1 MSGPL
6 FDVYLMVDWSAAG
19 TPKTGKDSIWIAS
32 GGRTGTI
39 ALENPATRGEAMER
53 ITALLEE
60 AKAEGHRLLA
70 GFDFPFG
77 YPAGTAERFG
87 GWQGLWARLADEIEE
102 GEANANNR
110 FDAAARLNAAFAG
123 EGPFYGNGLKREIDG
138 LPRTLPTG
146 YGTTLPARKR
156 RAEDA
161 APGSQET
168 WKLIG
173 TGSVGGQALTGIACL
188 ERLRQEIEVRIW
200 PFEPMGDSLPVIAEI
215 FPSLFE
221 PHPDEPVRDAGQV
234 RATVETLRGWD
245 RDGRLKAHL
254 DAPQTLPAEVVAE
267 EGWILGAEIAV
278 APARPKARTLSYLRD
293 PGAIYEESFRTVE
306 KEARLDRFPPLLRP
320 LVTRLVH
327 AIGMPEIADRLAW
340 SERAAE
346 TGITALAGGAPILC
360 DCEMVRAGITRRFL
374 PDGTEPVVTL
384 NDETV
389 PDLAKEIGNTRSA
402 AAVRL
407 WKDRLD
413 GAIVAIG
420 NAPTALFH
428 LLELLDEGWP
438 RPALILGFPVGFVG
452 AAEAKAELA
461 RNPRGAEFVALRGR
475 RGGSALASAAVNA
488 LALEAGGRRL

>member
-19 TPKTGKDSIWIAS
+19 TPRTGKDSIWIAS
-32 GGRTGTI
+32 GGRSGPIT
-39 ALENPATRGEAMER
+39 LENPATRREAMDR
-53 ITALLEE
+53 IRALVGAATTA
-60 AKAEGHRLLA
+60 GHRVLA

-87 GWQGLWARLADEIEE
+87 GWQGLWARIAEEIEE
-102 GEANANNR
+102 GDANANNR
-110 FDAAARLNAAFAG
+110 FDAAARLNAAFEG
-123 EGPFYGNGLKREIDG
+123 DGPFYGNGLKREIDG
-138 LPRTLPTG
+138 LPRTLPNG

-156 RAEDA
+156 RAEVA

-173 TGSVGGQALTGIACL
+173 AGSVGGQALTGIACL

-200 PFEPMGDSLPVIAEI
+200 PFEHMGDNLPVIAEI
-215 FPSLFE
+215 FPSLFD
-221 PHPDEPVRDAGQV
+221 PHPDEAIRDAGQV
-234 RATVETLRGWD
+234 RATVERLRDWDSDGTL
-245 RDGRLKAHL
+245 KVHL
-254 DAPQTLPAEVVAE
+254 EAPRALPPEIATE
-267 EGWILGAEIAV
+267 EGWILGADT
-278 APARPKARTLSYLRD
+278 APAKPRARALSYLKD

-346 TGITALAGGAPILC
+346 TGIAALAEGAPILC

-374 PDGTEPVVTL
+374 PDGLEPVVTL